1 VIRRL
6 LLVAAVLLGFL
17 AFSEPAQAGDLYD
30 KDCGFV
36 LDPPVVPIEGGEIHI
51 VGGQFLPPGAE
62 FDFFIEGEFLGT
74 AQSDPED
81 ADGNI
86 DVTFPLPEAFAID
99 GTFTITVECPSG
111 SVASNVLIVGLGGVT
126 TTTSPPTTAA
136 LPVTGS
142 NSTGNLVVLGLGL
155 VGVGALVLFLSRR
168 RAGGHATV
176 GV

>member
-17 AFSEPAQAGDLYD
+17 AFSEPAHAGDLYEQE
-30 KDCGFV
+30 CGFV
-36 LDPPVVPIEGGEIHI
+36 LDPPVVPIEDGEIHI

-62 FDFFIEGEFLGT
+62 FDFYIEGVFLGT
-74 AQSDPED
+74 AQSDPVD

-86 DVTFPLPEAFAID
+86 DVTFPLPEQFAVD
-99 GTFTITVECPSG
+99 GIFTITVECPSG
-111 SVASNVLIVGLGGVT
+111 AVASNVLIVGQGIVPT
-126 TTTSPPTTAA
+126 TLPPTTTA

-142 NSTGNLVVLGLGL
+142 SSTGSMVLLGAGLI
-155 VGVGALVLFLSRR
+155 GVGALVLFLSRR
-168 RAGGHATV
+168 RASGHTTV